1 MCRAQPGS
9 RAAPD
14 YAYLFIRSPPKCWS
28 ADGTTTLASYWFKIP
43 ALLYALRLCQLAGPS
58 VRGVLI
64 LDTDVS
70 RDFSVDTDFTLEDV
84 VRDVENKTAAP
95 FDSGPVQIVFS
106 ADAFSF
112 WVRLLWRQ
120 AVYGRGGINSGAV
133 LVRPTARAHALLA
146 HLWYNWTRELSP
158 YETSRV
164 AMPMWAAATVADRKN
179 LIDKNVDFKRVPP
192 AYAAAQAAHPD
203 LLPSAIVGD
212 VSALLTATGFRL
224 SYSLSPR
231 AGAVAEL
238 ARIKHC
244 CDGTVCAELLLR
256 ELLAAANKVVL
267 RGQEGKNLSLVNF
280 TAGCGAA
287 VHGISTLVTWPGD
300 QDRLNWLYD
309 VYRTETASSTPAL
322 ALSLTKGWYQPM
334 LLFHWA
340 EGQDIKA
347 EFAQRAS
354 NRTWRLIAPA
364 LESWDDWESRGAWEA
379 IAARVPSWSL
389 DGAASNMSTAEAL
402 RRIDAGAFRLVNA
415 R

>member
-1 MCRAQPGS
+1 M
-9 RAAPD
+9 
-14 YAYLFIRSPPKCWS
+14 RSPPKCWS
-28 ADGTTTLASYWFKIP
+28 ANGNTTLASYWFKIP

-70 RDFSVDTDFTLEDV
+70 RDFSVDTDFTLEDA

-95 FDSGPVQIVFS
+95 FDSGPVHVVFS
-106 ADAFSF
+106 ADPFSF
-112 WVRLLWRQ
+112 WVRVLWRQ
-120 AVYGRGGINSGAV
+120 GVYLRGGINSGAV

-158 YETSRV
+158 YEVSRV
-164 AMPMWAAATVADRKN
+164 AMPMWAVANVADRKN

-192 AYAAAQAAHPD
+192 AYAAALAAHPD
-203 LLPSAIVGD
+203 VLPNANVGD
-212 VSALLTATGFRL
+212 LSASLTATGFRL
-224 SYSLSPR
+224 EYSLAPR
-231 AGAVAEL
+231 AGVVAEL
-238 ARIKHC
+238 ARIKRC

-256 ELLAAANKVVL
+256 ELLVAANDVVL
-267 RGQEGKNLSLVNF
+267 RGQEGKNLSLINF

-287 VHGISTLVTWPGD
+287 VRGISTLVTWPGD

-309 VYRTETASSTPAL
+309 AYRVETASSTPAL
-322 ALSLTKGWYQPM
+322 ALSLTKGQYQPM

-354 NRTWRLIAPA
+354 NRSWRRIAPA
-364 LESWDDWESRGAWEA
+364 QQPWDEWETRGAWEA
-379 IAARVPSWSL
+379 MAARVPSWSL
-389 DGAASNMSTAEAL
+389 DGAASGVDTAEAM
-402 RRIDAGAFRLVNA
+402 RRIDVGAFRLVVPSFE
-415 R
+415 RVV